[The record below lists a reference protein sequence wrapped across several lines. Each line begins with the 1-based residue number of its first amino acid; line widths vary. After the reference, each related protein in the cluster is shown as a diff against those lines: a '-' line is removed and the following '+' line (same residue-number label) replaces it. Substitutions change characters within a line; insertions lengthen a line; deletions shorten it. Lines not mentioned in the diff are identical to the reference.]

1 MNAENRPQRGLT
13 MGYFPILVAAACSIG
28 ATFALAGSSLEA
40 GTKTQILS
48 AIVLVFL
55 LTCAGLHIWRTS
67 RPIHGSLE
75 QPISDSVY
83 DVLSMLDHAGEILAG
98 SITTSDVCRLVA
110 SRVRLAVRA
119 RSICLF
125 LLDDAGGDLRAVET
139 DGVGCESDYFGARR
153 CCDKRSVHVG
163 DRGVVSIP
171 LLNEMEPFGVLQLHF
186 DPTDAPDE
194 SCPAIFDAIGT
205 RVAPLIL
212 NSRAFERTVSNA
224 LIDVTTE
231 LPNERALYL
240 ILENQIA
247 ESQRKR
253 DDRPLTLLSI
263 DIRGFDEINT
273 KFGHAAGDRALA
285 FVAEVVRGS
294 LRQMDFLAR
303 CNDDEFLAVL
313 PTASQEIAQDVIAR
327 VTTSLFG
334 RRLNI
339 SSSGPFEME
348 LCFGWAA
355 FGDDGE
361 TAQQLIA
368 AARLRK
374 ERSKSA
380 ASGKVLLFS
389 KETVN

>member
-1 MNAENRPQRGLT
+1 
-13 MGYFPILVAAACSIG
+13 
-28 ATFALAGSSLEA
+28 
-40 GTKTQILS
+40 
-48 AIVLVFL
+48 
-55 LTCAGLHIWRTS
+55 
-67 RPIHGSLE
+67 
-75 QPISDSVY
+75 
-83 DVLSMLDHAGEILAG
+83 MLDHAGEILAG
-98 SITTSDVCRLVA
+98 SIKTADVCRLVA
-110 SRVRLAVRA
+110 SRVRPAVRA
-119 RSICLF
+119 RSIFLF
-125 LLDDAGGDLRAVET
+125 LLDDAGGDLRVVET
-139 DGVGCESDYFGARR
+139 DGVGCDSDYYGAKQGF
-153 CCDKRSVHVG
+153 DERSVHVG

-171 LLNEMEPFGVLQLHF
+171 LLDEMEPFGVLQLHF

-194 SCPAIFDAIGT
+194 SCPAIFDAIAT

-224 LIDVTTE
+224 LIDPTTE

-253 DDRPLTLLSI
+253 ADRPLTLLSI
-263 DIRGFDEINT
+263 DIRGFDEINR

-285 FVAEVVRGS
+285 FVAEIVQGS

-303 CNDDEFLAVL
+303 CNDDEFLAFL
-313 PTASQEIAQDVIAR
+313 PTASQEISQAVIAR
-327 VTTSLFG
+327 ITTSLLG
-334 RRLNI
+334 RKLNI
-339 SSSGPFEME
+339 PGSDLFEMD